1 MLAIVGAGVMGTGLA
16 ALAVGHGHDVVL
28 IEPDPAALAT
38 AAERVAGQV
47 RLARLCG
54 AFPRGTRTGT
64 LAVERRVDA
73 LRAVPVDAVLESV
86 VERPDVKRAVLADVA
101 AAVPGGTL
109 LGSTTSAIPVDELA
123 SATGRPGDV
132 VGLHFMNPPY
142 RIRAVEVVR
151 GARTGEHTMRRT
163 MALLDGLGARAVEVG
178 DGPGFVV
185 NRILQRMINE
195 AARIVEE
202 GRCSPAA
209 VDAALTECLGH
220 RTGPLATADL
230 IGLDNVADSLRVL
243 HERTGDDGYRPCAA
257 LLAKVAAGDLGR
269 KTGRGFYEYGERR

>member
-1 MLAIVGAGVMGTGLA
+1 VLAIVGAGVMGTGLA

-28 IEPDPAALAT
+28 VEADQRALAT

-54 AFPRGTRTGT
+54 AFPRGTRPGT

-73 LRAVPVDAVLESV
+73 LRTVPVEAVLESV
-86 VERPDVKRAVLADVA
+86 VERPDVKHAVLADVA
-101 AAVPGGTL
+101 AAVPAGTL

-123 SATGRPGDV
+123 EATGRPGDV
-132 VGLHFMNPPY
+132 VGMHFMNPPY

-151 GARTGEHTMRRT
+151 GARTSEDAVRRT
-163 MALLDGLGARAVEVG
+163 MALLDGLGARAIEVG

-202 GRCSPAA
+202 GRCAPVA

-230 IGLDNVADSLRVL
+230 IGLDNVVDSLRVL
-243 HERTGDDGYRPCAA
+243 HDRTGDDGYRPCAA
-257 LLAKVAAGDLGR
+257 LLRKVAAGDLGR